1 MNRLYNWDLYDREK
15 IDSDRI
21 ITTIYEAWIT
31 SGYVI
36 AANIDEAKEKLGKS
50 FDLASGKYMLNF
62 ELGEAFMNESYV
74 QDNKNSDV
82 FIEEFLLKGNE
93 EAR

>member
-21 ITTIYEAWIT
+21 ITTIHEAWIT

-36 AANIDEAKEKLGKS
+36 AENIDEEK
-50 FDLASGKYMLNF
+50 
-62 ELGEAFMNESYV
+62 
-74 QDNKNSDV
+74 KNWEKV
-82 FIEEFLLKGNE
+82 LIWQVENIC
-93 EAR
+93 

>member
-21 ITTIYEAWIT
+21 VTTIYEAWIT

-36 AANIDEAKEKLGKS
+36 AANIDEAKEKLGKIWQVE
-50 FDLASGKYMLNF
+50 N
-62 ELGEAFMNESYV
+62 
-74 QDNKNSDV
+74 
-82 FIEEFLLKGNE
+82 IC
-93 EAR
+93 